1 MPLPQDKGQNV
12 AGPYLDGGG
21 VDKTSV
27 LDIIHD
33 LCIMLKG
40 LQKGATRFG
49 NGPLLTFLLQVIHK
63 DIVILLSFLGRAK
76 THTQKRHNA
85 HFLRQHR

>member
-1 MPLPQDKGQNV
+1 MPLPQNKGQRV
-12 AGPYLDGGG
+12 TGPYLDGGG
-21 VDKTSV
+21 VDETSV

-49 NGPLLTFLLQVIHK
+49 NGTLLTFLLQVIHN
-63 DIVILLSFLGRAK
+63 DIVILLSSLGRAK
-76 THTQKRHNA
+76 THTKTGPMLT
-85 HFLRQHR
+85 F